1 MKTRN
6 FKSPAKMNLY
16 LRVLNKRKDGF
27 HNLDSSFQLIDLFD
41 QIEITNID
49 TNEIEIECNPNIIK
63 TKNNIVYAAVNI
75 LRERYKAD
83 KGIRIKIKKNIP
95 IGAGLGG
102 GSSNAATV
110 LIALNQIWDLK
121 IQIHDLMEIG
131 KTLGADVPF
140 FIKGENA
147 HVSGIGDILTKKE
160 SDKAKY
166 ILICPDISIS
176 TKDMFLCLDR
186 KEDYSD
192 DKKEFIQNSFL
203 QPVCEKYNDIDL
215 FYENN
220 KKSFDI
226 CLTGTGSTMFIRYK
240 DSDELKKIFKII
252 PTNWRFFLAEP
263 LQYSPL
269 KGV

>member
-1 MKTRN
+1 MKTKN

-16 LRVLNKRKDGF
+16 LRILDKRNDGF

-63 TKNNIVYAAVNI
+63 TKNNIVYTAVNI
-75 LRERYKAD
+75 LRERYKID

-121 IQIHDLMEIG
+121 IQIHDLMKIG
-131 KTLGADVPF
+131 RALGADVPF
-140 FIKGENA
+140 FINGENA
-147 HVSGIGDILTKKE
+147 LVSGIGDVLTKKE

-166 ILICPDISIS
+166 ILICPDI
-176 TKDMFLCLDR
+176 
-186 KEDYSD
+186 
-192 DKKEFIQNSFL
+192 
-203 QPVCEKYNDIDL
+203 
-215 FYENN
+215 
-220 KKSFDI
+220 
-226 CLTGTGSTMFIRYK
+226 
-240 DSDELKKIFKII
+240 
-252 PTNWRFFLAEP
+252 
-263 LQYSPL
+263 
-269 KGV
+269 